1 MTQMSPKWFSKIDWV
16 WDACGH
22 ARSGRPE
29 LAVLLH
35 QGKMRLALPV
45 LLAAS
50 ALVAQGDAADDR
62 ALLRQRVVAAAM
74 AEQRKTASPTIV
86 KSARG

>member
-1 MTQMSPKWFSKIDWV
+1 
-16 WDACGH
+16 
-22 ARSGRPE
+22 
-29 LAVLLH
+29 
-35 QGKMRLALPV
+35 MRLALPV